1 MGVPEPHAVQ
11 GTVPMVRRHGWQLPA
26 HSFQVIAITVFFLL
40 AVAFYVFFAPF
51 VGSNILEYTAFAFY
65 SPLALAVF
73 LLYIRSSAINPA
85 DPGIFPS
92 IPKKLIFKEDKKP
105 RLPESSLVLDVGQ
118 TLHGQSPSLSIPI
131 RSSSA
136 IHSENK
142 ASFPEHAGIKWNG
155 SEDAVK
161 GNDKVSFLS
170 IGCLLCGWLIKDD
183 SCRNEGIPQQ
193 PVADEDVLF
202 CTLCNAEVR
211 KFSKHCRSCDK
222 CVDGFDHHCRW
233 LNNCVGKKNYI
244 TFVAL
249 MATSLSLL
257 ILEWGVGIAVLI
269 RCFVDKRGIDKQI
282 MEKLGNSFSRAPYIA
297 VVVLCTAVS
306 LLASLPLG
314 ELFFFHIILIRKGI
328 TTYEY
333 VVAMRSQS
341 EPPGL
346 SIEGDRRSIHSSP
359 SSSTA
364 TEISRSSSLGL
375 QYKGAWCTP
384 PRVFVEHQDEVIPH
398 LGPGRVPSTVD
409 PDASTE
415 VNMSENKLQK
425 RPVRIS
431 AWKLAKLNPNEAM
444 RAAAKA
450 RESSSILRPLG
461 ARLPDTDCSSSGN
474 ASSSRSSMS
483 TDFGIRRE
491 LRDERMPSPLKSTYP
506 LSHASKDE
514 IETGTQSRSSYSS
527 ASHTN
532 DSVVLS
538 PLRVDCRYGLE
549 AGVHMVAPVDRAQ
562 REMPPTLAADIPNT
576 RHSLPIC
583 KSCLEQPLCA
593 GMAPASDRYKVPDH
607 KSVDDGLM
615 RSNQVLM
622 QPNASQLNRNTV
634 ENKSSSVFWDEG
646 AGRYVSMPI
655 PGRTELSRGIGT
667 VHATEGNAENDSPHN
682 QVCPSPFPRRHGS
695 VGISSGLPSSVAKH
709 DNLLYTEKSIFYG
722 GPLIAPAV
730 EISKK
735 VNSPRL
741 NARLSEQTS
750 SDFHAVL
757 PHQACQE
764 SRPLRG
770 STTRSQSPVFVPRSM
785 QTKVSNHPHQ

>member
-1 MGVPEPHAVQ
+1 VGVPEPHAVQ

-549 AGVHMVAPVDRAQ
+549 AGVHMVAPIDRAQ

-741 NARLSEQTS
+741 HLSEQTS